1 MLLGKN
7 VARKIVLGKIITGK
21 NVIRIN
27 SHTIVIRLIVI
38 GQSPNLAL
46 ARTGSKY
53 LG

>member
-1 MLLGKN
+1 MVYTISVFRMLLGK
-7 VARKIVLGKIITGK
+7 IVGKIITGK

-38 GQSPNLAL
+38 GQSP
-46 ARTGSKY
+46 GSKY